1 MRVPEQW
8 LRAYTN
14 PALSTEALAEQLTM
28 AGLEVEEITASAP
41 PFSGVVVGK
50 IVSAEKHPDADR
62 LKVCQV
68 DVGDGTL
75 RQIVCGAP
83 NAAVGLSVP
92 CALPG
97 AQLPGGL
104 VIKAAKMRGVE
115 SQGMLCSATELGLSE
130 DASGLLVLGGSAL
143 AGQNLRECLSLD
155 EQVLTLKLTPNR
167 ADCLSMI
174 GVAREVAALNK
185 VPLQIPQLPAPAVS
199 HSVILPVKIQ
209 APDLCGRFSGRLIHG
224 VNHAAPTPDWMKRRL
239 ERAGQRSISVLVDIS
254 NYVMLER
261 GRPSHIFDADKVAG
275 GLIVRWGRAGEK
287 LALLNGDTV
296 DLAADVGVIC
306 DFDDKPESLAG
317 IMGGNHTAVSE
328 TTKNVFVEAAF
339 WWPNAIAGRARRY
352 KFSTDAS
359 HRFERGVDFAN
370 TAQDVDYLS
379 ALIVQLCGGECG
391 PIDDQLVNLP
401 KRPPVS
407 MRVSRANKVI
417 GLSLSAQQCLELL
430 QSLGLEATSTQQ
442 TGDTI
447 ITVTPPSHRFDL
459 EIEEDLIEE
468 VARLYGFE
476 NLPMRP
482 PMAAA
487 AMMAAPEGRLS
498 LLGLKRR
505 VADRDYQEVVN
516 FSFAPESMELAVR
529 PNEVPIRL
537 LNPIAE
543 HLNVMRTSLWPSLLG
558 SLQYNLN
565 RKAGRVRIFET
576 GRIFEKRPEQTAGPL
591 QVAGVHQPMK
601 LALLAYGSAEEEQWG
616 QSVRAVDFYDMKAD
630 VEALLDAAGASLLV
644 VAQEHP
650 ALHPGRSARIAL
662 QSAPADTI
670 GWMGELHPSLQQQLG
685 LTQAVLLAELELSSL
700 LDKRVALVEE
710 VSKFPPVIRDLALTF
725 PAAMPV
731 QKAFDAIATEKREN
745 PLMNVLQNVKL
756 FDEYRGKLLETK
768 EKSLAFRV
776 VLQDTQKTL
785 SDAQADELV
794 AALVARLGKECSGK
808 LRG

>member
-14 PALSTEALAEQLTM
+14 PALSTQALADQLTM
-28 AGLEVEEITASAP
+28 AGLEVEDISASAP

-50 IVSAEKHPDADR
+50 IVGAEKHPDADR

-68 DVGDGTL
+68 DVGDGKL

-83 NAAVGLSVP
+83 NAAVGLHVP

-104 VIKAAKMRGVE
+104 SIKAAKMRGVE

-130 DASGLLVLGGSAL
+130 DASGLLVLASDTTV
-143 AGQNLRECLSLD
+143 GQDLRDCLSLD

-185 VPLQIPQLPAPAVS
+185 ITLTIPQLPAPTVS
-199 HSVILPVKIQ
+199 HADILPIKIQ
-209 APDLCGRFSGRLIHG
+209 APDLCGRFSGRLIRG
-224 VNHAAPTPDWMKRRL
+224 VNHAAPTPEWMKRRL

-275 GLIVRWGRAGEK
+275 GLIVRWGRPGER
-287 LALLNGDTV
+287 LALLNGETV
-296 DLAADVGVIC
+296 ELAGDVGVIC
-306 DFDDKPESLAG
+306 DFNDKPESLAG
-317 IMGGNHTAVSE
+317 IMGGLHTAVSE
-328 TTKNVFVEAAF
+328 STQHVFVEAAF
-339 WWPNAIAGRARRY
+339 WWPAAIAGRARRY
-352 KFSTDAS
+352 KFSTEAS
-359 HRFERGVDFAN
+359 HRFERGVEFAT
-370 TAQDVDYLS
+370 TAQDVDYIS

-391 PIDDQLVNLP
+391 PLDDHIVDLP
-401 KRPPVS
+401 ARTPVS
-407 MRVSRANKVI
+407 MRVARANKVI
-417 GLSLSAQQCLELL
+417 GLSLSAEQCLALL
-430 QSLGLEATSTQQ
+430 QSLGLQAQLEEAAGEQ
-442 TGDTI
+442 I
-447 ITVTPPSHRFDL
+447 ITVVPPSHRFDL

-482 PMAAA
+482 PMATA
-487 AMMAAPEGRLS
+487 AMMASPEAALS
-498 LLGLKRR
+498 LISLKHR

-516 FSFAPESMELAVR
+516 FSFAPEAMELTLR
-529 PNEVPIRL
+529 PDQTPIKL

-543 HLNVMRTSLWPSLLG
+543 QLNVMRTSLWPSLL
-558 SLQYNLN
+558 STLQYNLN
-565 RKAGRVRIFET
+565 RKAGRVRIFEA
-576 GRIFEKRPEQTAGPL
+576 GRIFEKHPGQLAGPL

-601 LALLAYGSAEEEQWG
+601 LALLAYGSAEDEQWG
-616 QSVRAVDFYDMKAD
+616 QTSRGVDFFDLKAD
-630 VEALLDAAGASLLV
+630 VEALADASGEGLLFE
-644 VAQEHP
+644 ALPHA
-650 ALHPGRSARIAL
+650 ALHPGRSARISL
-662 QSAPADTI
+662 RRAPRETI
-670 GWMGELHPSLQQQLG
+670 GWIGELHPSVQQQLG
-685 LTQAVLLAELELSSL
+685 LSQPVLLAELELSGL
-700 LDKRVALVEE
+700 LIKNVAVFED

-725 PAAMPV
+725 PAAMPA
-731 QKAFDAIATEKREN
+731 QNAFSAIANEKREN

-785 SDAQADELV
+785 SDAQADDLV
-794 AALVARLGKECSGK
+794 AALVARLGKECGGK
-808 LRG
+808 LRS